1 MVILARSEARMIL
14 EELGLRRMF
23 LGEYQEKMVLTEVAL
38 DKRLECIYGKNLQI
52 ILRKQ
57 IF

>member
-38 DKRLECIYGKNLQI
+38 DKRLECIYGKKLQI
-52 ILRKQ
+52 ILKKE